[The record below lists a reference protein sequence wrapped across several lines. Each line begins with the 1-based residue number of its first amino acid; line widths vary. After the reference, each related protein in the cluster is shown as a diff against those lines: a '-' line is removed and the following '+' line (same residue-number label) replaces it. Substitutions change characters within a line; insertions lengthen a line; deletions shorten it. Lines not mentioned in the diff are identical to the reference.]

1 MAIQGYDKTST
12 YSSIAT
18 GNVIEASYFTNEFAE
33 LFNSFAKTSSTT
45 SSGHRHDGGDAM
57 GGYLSLLSD
66 SDNDTKISVETISIS
81 SGAPSYT
88 DSDTITI
95 IAGNATIATID
106 SGDINVAANK
116 GITFGDDGEKIEGDG
131 TDLTITGN
139 NINLTATADVNIPSG
154 VGLTFAT
161 AEKIESDG
169 TDLSITVGSNGDINI
184 PANIGLTFGDDG
196 EKIEGDGTD
205 LTISGN
211 NINLTAVADVNIPS
225 GVGITFATAE
235 KIESDGTDLTITVGS
250 GGDINIPAD
259 IGVTFGNDGEKIEGD
274 GTDLTITGNNINLT
288 ATADVVVPAN
298 VGITFG
304 TGEKIEGDNTDLT
317 VTSGADINLTATSDV
332 NIPANVGIT
341 FGDDGEKIEGDG
353 TDLTVSASAD
363 LNLTATTDIN
373 IPANV
378 GLTFGDDGEKIEGDG
393 TDLTVNASADL
404 NLTATT
410 DINIPANVGLTFG
423 DDGEKIEGD
432 GTDLTISSSAILTID
447 AGADIVLDAG
457 GANVT
462 FKDDGTAIGDF
473 SNSSS
478 DFVITSSV
486 QDKDIVFKG
495 DDGGSAVTALTLDM
509 SDAGAATF
517 NNAITSGAV
526 ITSGAGLV
534 IADAGNI
541 GSASDTDA
549 IAISSTGV
557 VTFSQVPLLPN
568 DTIET
573 ADIQDNAV
581 TLAKMAGLARGK
593 LIIGNAS
600 GDPTALA
607 AGSANY
613 VLTSD
618 GTDIAWAEASGS
630 SDPSSADGDSLGTAS
645 AEWSDLYL
653 ADGGIIYFGNDQDV
667 TVTHDPDDGLFLK
680 SIATGD
686 DNPFLLTLQTGET
699 DIAANDVIGKVAFQA
714 PDEGTGTDA
723 ILVAAAI
730 QARSE
735 GDFSSSSNATSIDFM
750 TGASEA
756 ATTKWSIT
764 SAGSFLN
771 AGTNTIDMN
780 AGELILDA
788 DQDTS
793 ITADTDDQIDIRIA
807 GADDFQFTA
816 NTFTVLSGS
825 TLAIASGATIAN
837 SGTATGFGGA
847 ATSAKTAAYTVIAAD
862 DGKTILC
869 SAASADY
876 EVALT
881 AAGTLGDGFSVTL
894 KKSDATK
901 FMITINP
908 NGSETIDGLPDL
920 KLRNEHSEV
929 TLVCD
934 GSNWHIISHEN
945 VAYEYNAIDNSN
957 FQVDQYSQSVTRTAL
972 GSGSSLG
979 IQDRWKIA
987 MSGSPSARFTY
998 SVESSGGVDGRQK
1011 WAKLLCTTANASPDS
1026 NDQLMLR
1033 HNITGNNLV
1042 GAPFLG
1048 TDKFVENMVL
1058 SFDIIVHLDGGSS
1071 ESFPVKMGVN
1081 CFTGDSTAREIV
1093 NDVSVAAADT
1103 WERVSIVIPQDT
1115 AANWSAS
1122 TSAKLYFNWNLTGGS
1137 GSVGTE
1143 NTWANTSYTDYITSN
1158 SSNFADAANN
1168 YVGITNVKLQ
1178 PGQIATPYIPRT
1190 YEEELTVCKFY
1201 AELLTYQTAG
1211 SQIIAFGTASGTGA
1225 GQVNVTYQEKRAA
1238 PAVTGSAA
1246 GTFQLSDYN
1255 GGGTNDATGVSW
1267 NEPGL
1272 TNVRMSVSYGGTA
1285 FTVND
1290 AIRVNRDGSD
1300 AAFIFINA
1308 EV

>member
-378 GLTFGDDGEKIEGDG
+378 GITFGDDAEKIEGDG
-393 TDLTVNASADL
+393 TDLTVSGNNI
-404 NLTATT
+404 NLTATADVNIPSGVGLT
-410 DINIPANVGLTFG
+410 FATAEKIESDGTDLSITVGSGGDINIPANIGVTFG

-549 IAISSTGV
+549 IAIASNGV
-557 VTFSQVPLLPN
+557 VTFSQVPVLPN

-618 GTDIAWAEASGS
+618 GTDIAWAEASGGGS

-653 ADGGIIYFGNDQDV
+653 ADGGVIYFGNDQEI
-667 TVTHDPDDGLFLK
+667 TLTHAADDGLILK
-680 SIATGD
+680 HVGTGD
-686 DNPFLLTLQTGET
+686 GKEPSLTFQAGDN
-699 DIAANDVIGKVAFQA
+699 DIAQDDVLGSIFFQA
-714 PDEGTGTDA
+714 PDEGAGTDA
-723 ILVAAAI
+723 VLVAAGIEAV
-730 QARSE
+730 SE
-735 GDFSSSSNATSIDFM
+735 GDFSSSNNATKLSFK
-750 TGASEA
+750 TAASEA
-756 ATTKWSIT
+756 AAEKMSLS
-764 SAGSFLN
+764 SAGLLTVTGGITMTGSTPTLTIGDAGAEDTKIVFDGNEKDFYVGLDDSEN
-771 AGTNTIDMN
+771 KLIIGRGSAVGTNNILTIIDDEISIGDGSAVDTKIRWDGN
-780 AGELILDA
+780 AQDYYIGLD
-788 DQDTS
+788 
-793 ITADTDDQIDIRIA
+793 DTDD
-807 GADDFQFTA
+807 DFKI
-816 NTFTVLSGS
+816 GK
-825 TLAIASGATIAN
+825 GATV
-837 SGTATGFGGA
+837 GT
-847 ATSAKTAAYTVIAAD
+847 TAAIIINE
-862 DGKTILC
+862 DGIVTQPLQP
-869 SAASADY
+869 AFLAS
-876 EVALT
+876 
-881 AAGTLGDGFSVTL
+881 
-894 KKSDATK
+894 SDAVS
-901 FMITINP
+901 N
-908 NGSETIDGLPDL
+908 
-920 KLRNEHSEV
+920 V
-929 TLVCD
+929 T
-934 GSNWHIISHEN
+934 
-945 VAYEYNAIDNSN
+945 
-957 FQVDQYSQSVTRTAL
+957 
-972 GSGSSLG
+972 GSGSSYYPANFANEIFDNNGDYNTTNFTFTAPVTGRYQANVKMDLG
-979 IQDRWKIA
+979 GATSSYTRVQV
-987 MSGSPSARFTY
+987 RF
-998 SVESSGGVDGRQK
+998 Q
-1011 WAKLLCTTANASPDS
+1011 AS
-1026 NDQLMLR
+1026 NR
-1033 HNITGNNLV
+1033 
-1042 GAPFLG
+1042 
-1048 TDKFVENMVL
+1048 
-1058 SFDIIVHLDGGSS
+1058 DIIISDLHAYNVSQTDPAYRIAGSSLIDMDASDTLYIVIYGYGGS
-1071 ESFPVKMGVN
+1071 
-1081 CFTGDSTAREIV
+1081 
-1093 NDVSVAAADT
+1093 DVLDWLANSYFSAYLVA
-1103 WERVSIVIPQDT
+1103 
-1115 AANWSAS
+1115 
-1122 TSAKLYFNWNLTGGS
+1122 
-1137 GSVGTE
+1137 
-1143 NTWANTSYTDYITSN
+1143 
-1158 SSNFADAANN
+1158 
-1168 YVGITNVKLQ
+1168 
-1178 PGQIATPYIPRT
+1178 
-1190 YEEELTVCKFY
+1190 
-1201 AELLTYQTAG
+1201 
-1211 SQIIAFGTASGTGA
+1211 
-1225 GQVNVTYQEKRAA
+1225 
-1238 PAVTGSAA
+1238 
-1246 GTFQLSDYN
+1246 
-1255 GGGTNDATGVSW
+1255 
-1267 NEPGL
+1267 
-1272 TNVRMSVSYGGTA
+1272 
-1285 FTVND
+1285 
-1290 AIRVNRDGSD
+1290 
-1300 AAFIFINA
+1300 
-1308 EV
+1308 

>member
-1 MAIQGYDKTST
+1 MGATYTRQSST
-12 YSSIAT
+12 EIVD
-18 GNVIEASYFTNEFAE
+18 GEVINAADFNNEFAQ
-33 LFNSFAKTSSTT
+33 LVSAFASSTGHT
-45 SSGHRHDGGDAM
+45 HDGTAAEGGPVTKLLGTAITIGDGSSGTDIAVTFDGETSDGLLTWMEDEDHFKFSDDVVIDSTKRLYVFDEGGEYISGDGTDITVTSGADIN
-57 GGYLSLLSD
+57 LTATSD
-66 SDNDTKISVETISIS
+66 VNIPANVGVTFGNDGEKIEGDGTDLTISGNNINLTATADVNIP
-81 SGAPSYT
+81 SGVGVTFATAEKIESDGT
-88 DSDTITI
+88 DLSITV
-95 IAGNATIATID
+95 G
-106 SGDINVAANK
+106 SGGDINIPADI
-116 GITFGDDGEKIEGDG
+116 GLTFGDDGEKIEGDG
-131 TDLTITGN
+131 TDLTISGNNINLTATADVNIPSGVGITFATAEKIESDGTDLSITVGSGGDINVPANIGVTFGDDGEKIEGDGTDLTINASADLNLTATTDINIPANVGLTFGDDAEKIEGDGTDLTVSGN

-169 TDLSITVGSNGDINI
+169 TDLSITVGSGGDINI
-184 PANIGLTFGDDG
+184 PANIG
-196 EKIEGDGTD
+196 
-205 LTISGN
+205 
-211 NINLTAVADVNIPS
+211 V
-225 GVGITFATAE
+225 
-235 KIESDGTDLTITVGS
+235 
-250 GGDINIPAD
+250 
-259 IGVTFGNDGEKIEGD
+259 
-274 GTDLTITGNNINLT
+274 
-288 ATADVVVPAN
+288 
-298 VGITFG
+298 
-304 TGEKIEGDNTDLT
+304 
-317 VTSGADINLTATSDV
+317 
-332 NIPANVGIT
+332 
-341 FGDDGEKIEGDG
+341 
-353 TDLTVSASAD
+353 
-363 LNLTATTDIN
+363 
-373 IPANV
+373 
-378 GLTFGDDGEKIEGDG
+378 
-393 TDLTVNASADL
+393 
-404 NLTATT
+404 
-410 DINIPANVGLTFG
+410 TFG

-735 GDFSSSSNATSIDFM
+735 GDFAADANATSIDFM

-756 ATTKWSIT
+756 AATKWSIT
-764 SAGSFLN
+764 SAGTFLN
-771 AGTNTIDMN
+771 AGTNKIDMN

-788 DQDTS
+788 DADTS

-816 NTFTVLSGS
+816 NTFTAQSGS
-825 TLAIASGATIAN
+825 T
-837 SGTATGFGGA
+837 
-847 ATSAKTAAYTVIAAD
+847 IAAQ
-862 DGKTILC
+862 T
-869 SAASADY
+869 
-876 EVALT
+876 LT
-881 AAGTLGDGFSVTL
+881 AAGLITTSAGIKADDGSTSTPSLHGTTSTNAGIFFPTADHMAVTIGGSELTRFGSNSILHRETENTFSTIGVTINQGGQDNEIL
-894 KKSDATK
+894 ALKSSDIAHGMTSDTETDTYFFIKKSSAT
-901 FMITINP
+901 
-908 NGSETIDGLPDL
+908 
-920 KLRNEHSEV
+920 
-929 TLVCD
+929 
-934 GSNWHIISHEN
+934 
-945 VAYEYNAIDNSN
+945 A
-957 FQVDQYSQSVTRTAL
+957 
-972 GSGSSLG
+972 
-979 IQDRWKIA
+979 
-987 MSGSPSARFTY
+987 
-998 SVESSGGVDGRQK
+998 
-1011 WAKLLCTTANASPDS
+1011 
-1026 NDQLMLR
+1026 
-1033 HNITGNNLV
+1033 
-1042 GAPFLG
+1042 GAPDVVGLG
-1048 TDKFVENMVL
+1048 E
-1058 SFDIIVHLDGGSS
+1058 GSQGIRILGQCVS
-1071 ESFPVKMGVN
+1071 AN
-1081 CFTGDSTAREIV
+1081 TAK
-1093 NDVSVAAADT
+1093 
-1103 WERVSIVIPQDT
+1103 
-1115 AANWSAS
+1115 S
-1122 TSAKLYFNWNLTGGS
+1122 TSASAPIIFRGVKKSSASSTVMGS
-1137 GSVGTE
+1137 DENVVVIEGCTAGPGFIFDAEGSMHSNAANAVYDEYDDAQLVRTIDRSLSTRGLIASKFDEFVQYRHEDLAEAGLVGRDDDG
-1143 NTWANTSYTDYITSN
+1143 SP
-1158 SSNFADAANN
+1158 NN
-1168 YVGITNVKLQ
+1168 YVNWMHLSKLHNGAIWQQHEKHENLLRAVYELASESLGKDKADKILEKNDVKLLVN
-1178 PGQIATPYIPRT
+1178 AS
-1190 YEEELTVCKFY
+1190 
-1201 AELLTYQTAG
+1201 LL
-1211 SQIIAFGTASGTGA
+1211 
-1225 GQVNVTYQEKRAA
+1225 N
-1238 PAVTGSAA
+1238 
-1246 GTFQLSDYN
+1246 
-1255 GGGTNDATGVSW
+1255 
-1267 NEPGL
+1267 
-1272 TNVRMSVSYGGTA
+1272 
-1285 FTVND
+1285 
-1290 AIRVNRDGSD
+1290 
-1300 AAFIFINA
+1300 
-1308 EV
+1308 

>member
-211 NINLTAVADVNIPS
+211 NINLTAVADVKIPS

-393 TDLTVNASADL
+393 TDLTISGNNI
-404 NLTATT
+404 NLTATADVNIPSGVGIT
-410 DINIPANVGLTFG
+410 FATAEKIESDGTDLSITVGSGGDINVPANIGVTFG

-486 QDKDIVFKG
+486 QDKYIVFKG

-541 GSASDTDA
+541 GSASDTYA
-549 IAISSTGV
+549 IAIASNGV
-557 VTFSQVPLLPN
+557 VTFSQVPVLPN

-618 GTDIAWAEASGS
+618 GTDIAWAEASGGGS

-653 ADGGIIYFGNDQDV
+653 ADGGVIYFGNDQEI
-667 TVTHDPDDGLFLK
+667 TLTHAADDGLILK
-680 SIATGD
+680 HVGTGD
-686 DNPFLLTLQTGET
+686 GKEPSLTFQAGDN
-699 DIAANDVIGKVAFQA
+699 DIAQDDVLGSIFFQA
-714 PDEGTGTDA
+714 PDEGAGTDA
-723 ILVAAAI
+723 VLVGAGIEAV
-730 QARSE
+730 SE
-735 GDFSSSSNATSIDFM
+735 GDFSSSNNATKLSFK
-750 TGASEA
+750 TAASEA
-756 ATTKWSIT
+756 AAEKMSLS
-764 SAGSFLN
+764 SAGLLTVTGGITMTGSTPTLTIGDAGAEDTKIVFDGNEKDFYVGLDDSEN
-771 AGTNTIDMN
+771 KLIIGRGSAVGTNNILTIIDDEISIGDGSAVDTKIRWDGN
-780 AGELILDA
+780 AQDYYIGLD
-788 DQDTS
+788 
-793 ITADTDDQIDIRIA
+793 DTDD
-807 GADDFQFTA
+807 DFKI
-816 NTFTVLSGS
+816 GK
-825 TLAIASGATIAN
+825 GATV
-837 SGTATGFGGA
+837 GT
-847 ATSAKTAAYTVIAAD
+847 TAAIIINE
-862 DGKTILC
+862 DGIVTQPLQP
-869 SAASADY
+869 AFLAS
-876 EVALT
+876 
-881 AAGTLGDGFSVTL
+881 
-894 KKSDATK
+894 SDAVS
-901 FMITINP
+901 N
-908 NGSETIDGLPDL
+908 
-920 KLRNEHSEV
+920 V
-929 TLVCD
+929 T
-934 GSNWHIISHEN
+934 
-945 VAYEYNAIDNSN
+945 
-957 FQVDQYSQSVTRTAL
+957 
-972 GSGSSLG
+972 GSGSSYYPANFANEIFDNNGDYNTTNFTFTAPVTGRYQANVKMDLG
-979 IQDRWKIA
+979 GATSSYTRVQV
-987 MSGSPSARFTY
+987 RF
-998 SVESSGGVDGRQK
+998 Q
-1011 WAKLLCTTANASPDS
+1011 AS
-1026 NDQLMLR
+1026 NR
-1033 HNITGNNLV
+1033 
-1042 GAPFLG
+1042 
-1048 TDKFVENMVL
+1048 
-1058 SFDIIVHLDGGSS
+1058 DIIISDLHAYNVSQTDPAYRIAGSSLIDMDASDTLYIVIYGYGGS
-1071 ESFPVKMGVN
+1071 
-1081 CFTGDSTAREIV
+1081 
-1093 NDVSVAAADT
+1093 DVLDWLANSYFSAYLVA
-1103 WERVSIVIPQDT
+1103 
-1115 AANWSAS
+1115 
-1122 TSAKLYFNWNLTGGS
+1122 
-1137 GSVGTE
+1137 
-1143 NTWANTSYTDYITSN
+1143 
-1158 SSNFADAANN
+1158 
-1168 YVGITNVKLQ
+1168 
-1178 PGQIATPYIPRT
+1178 
-1190 YEEELTVCKFY
+1190 
-1201 AELLTYQTAG
+1201 
-1211 SQIIAFGTASGTGA
+1211 
-1225 GQVNVTYQEKRAA
+1225 
-1238 PAVTGSAA
+1238 
-1246 GTFQLSDYN
+1246 
-1255 GGGTNDATGVSW
+1255 
-1267 NEPGL
+1267 
-1272 TNVRMSVSYGGTA
+1272 
-1285 FTVND
+1285 
-1290 AIRVNRDGSD
+1290 
-1300 AAFIFINA
+1300 
-1308 EV
+1308 

>member
-18 GNVIEASYFTNEFAE
+18 GNVIEAAYFTNEYAE
-33 LFNSFAKTSSTT
+33 IFTAFAKTSSTS

-57 GGYLSLLSD
+57 GGYTALLSD
-66 SDNDTKISVETISIS
+66 SDNDTKISVETVSIS

-95 IAGNATIATID
+95 IAGSATIATID

-131 TDLTITGN
+131 TDLTISGN
-139 NINLTATADVNIPSG
+139 NINLTATADVVIPADVGITFGTGEKIEGNSTDLTVTSGADINLTATADVNIPSG
-154 VGLTFAT
+154 VG
-161 AEKIESDG
+161 I
-169 TDLSITVGSNGDINI
+169 
-184 PANIGLTFGDDG
+184 TFGDDG

-211 NINLTAVADVNIPS
+211 NINLTATADVVIPAD
-225 GVGITFATAE
+225 VGITF
-235 KIESDGTDLTITVGS
+235 GS
-250 GGDINIPAD
+250 
-259 IGVTFGNDGEKIEGD
+259 GEKIEG
-274 GTDLTITGNNINLT
+274 NS
-288 ATADVVVPAN
+288 
-298 VGITFG
+298 
-304 TGEKIEGDNTDLT
+304 TDLT

-332 NIPANVGIT
+332 NIPTDVGIT
-341 FGDDGEKIEGDG
+341 FGDDGEKIEGNG

-378 GLTFGDDGEKIEGDG
+378 GLTFGDDGEKIEGNG

-410 DINIPANVGLTFG
+410 DINIPVNVGLTFG

-432 GTDLTISSSAILTID
+432 GTNLTIASSAILTID

-486 QDKDIVFKG
+486 QDKDIIFKG
-495 DDGGSAVTALTLDM
+495 DDGGSAITALTMDM

-534 IADAGNI
+534 IANAGNI

-549 IAISSTGV
+549 IAIASNGV
-557 VTFSQVPLLPN
+557 VTFSQVPVLPN

-593 LIIGNAS
+593 LIIGDAS
-600 GDPTALA
+600 GDPSALA

-618 GTDIAWAEASGS
+618 GTDIAWAAASS
-630 SDPSSADGDSLGTAS
+630 SADPSSADGDSLGTAS

-735 GDFSSSSNATSIDFM
+735 GDFSSSANATSIDFM

-756 ATTKWSIT
+756 AATKWSIT
-764 SAGSFLN
+764 SAGTFLN
-771 AGTNTIDMN
+771 AGTNKIDMN
-780 AGELILDA
+780 AGELVLDA
-788 DQDTS
+788 DADTS

-825 TLAIASGATIAN
+825 TLTIASGATIAN
-837 SGTATGFGGA
+837 SGTATGFGALAGIDDQ
-847 ATSAKTAAYTVIAAD
+847 TS
-862 DGKTILC
+862 
-869 SAASADY
+869 
-876 EVALT
+876 
-881 AAGTLGDGFSVTL
+881 
-894 KKSDATK
+894 
-901 FMITINP
+901 
-908 NGSETIDGLPDL
+908 
-920 KLRNEHSEV
+920 
-929 TLVCD
+929 
-934 GSNWHIISHEN
+934 
-945 VAYEYNAIDNSN
+945 
-957 FQVDQYSQSVTRTAL
+957 
-972 GSGSSLG
+972 
-979 IQDRWKIA
+979 
-987 MSGSPSARFTY
+987 
-998 SVESSGGVDGRQK
+998 
-1011 WAKLLCTTANASPDS
+1011 S
-1026 NDQLMLR
+1026 NDDQLT
-1033 HNITGNNLV
+1033 ITDSAVIINEDSDDLDFRIESNGN
-1042 GAPFLG
+1042 A
-1048 TDKFVENMVL
+1048 NM
-1058 SFDIIVHLDGGSS
+1058 
-1071 ESFPVKMGVN
+1071 
-1081 CFTGDSTAREIV
+1081 
-1093 NDVSVAAADT
+1093 
-1103 WERVSIVIPQDT
+1103 
-1115 AANWSAS
+1115 
-1122 TSAKLYFNWNLTGGS
+1122 
-1137 GSVGTE
+1137 
-1143 NTWANTSYTDYITSN
+1143 
-1158 SSNFADAANN
+1158 
-1168 YVGITNVKLQ
+1168 
-1178 PGQIATPYIPRT
+1178 
-1190 YEEELTVCKFY
+1190 
-1201 AELLTYQTAG
+1201 
-1211 SQIIAFGTASGTGA
+1211 
-1225 GQVNVTYQEKRAA
+1225 
-1238 PAVTGSAA
+1238 
-1246 GTFQLSDYN
+1246 
-1255 GGGTNDATGVSW
+1255 
-1267 NEPGL
+1267 
-1272 TNVRMSVSYGGTA
+1272 
-1285 FTVND
+1285 FTVNG
-1290 AIRVNRDGSD
+1290 GSD
-1300 AAFIFINA
+1300 LVGIASDPDLGVALHVRSADSGASVHADADELVIEGSANSGLSILSGTSSSGSIYFADSGSTYAGYYTFSHSTNRHNWGIGNETVLSIDANGEAYIRDSANANMTIGLTINQQGSDDEILSLKSSDIAHGMTSETETDTWLEIAKEVPASGGATITAHSEGTRALVMRGLATTVDTTDTSDTLAAVRISAGKKSSTSFGDCAATEGIFCVQNSNTTHFLIKGNGDVHQTTDAHTALDAFSDSEVCRVFDMEYANPASIIKSKWDDFINNEDRQEQLIA
-1308 EV
+1308 AGLISRMSPEDEANGARPLFNASQLQRLHNGAIWQQHEKHHNLLNVVYELASEAVGKERADEILDNNDVKLLSKSRLLN

>member
-33 LFNSFAKTSSTT
+33 LFAAFAKTSSTT
-45 SSGHRHDGGDAM
+45 STGHRHDGGDAM
-57 GGYLSLLSD
+57 GGYTALLSD
-66 SDNDTKISVETISIS
+66 SDNDTKISMETISIS

-95 IAGNATIATID
+95 IAGSATIATID

-154 VGLTFAT
+154 VGITFAT

-205 LTISGN
+205 LTIAGN
-211 NINLTAVADVNIPS
+211 NINLTAVADVVI
-225 GVGITFATAE
+225 
-235 KIESDGTDLTITVGS
+235 
-250 GGDINIPAD
+250 
-259 IGVTFGNDGEKIEGD
+259 
-274 GTDLTITGNNINLT
+274 
-288 ATADVVVPAN
+288 PAN

-304 TGEKIEGDNTDLT
+304 TGEKIEGDSTDLT
-317 VTSGADINLTATSDV
+317 VTSGADINLTATADV
-332 NIPANVGIT
+332 NIPSGVGIT
-341 FGDDGEKIEGDG
+341 FGDDGEKIEGNG

-432 GTDLTISSSAILTID
+432 GTDLTVSASADLNLTATTDINIPANVGLTFGDDGEKIEGDGTDLTIASSAVMTLDAGGNITVDADGGTITFSDAGSSLGTVTSAGFTGNVVGNVTGNTSGTAATVTTAAQTNITSLGTLTALTVDDVAVNGKVITMTGSSSDTAVLTAGTNGTLSIVTTD
-447 AGADIVLDAG
+447 AAAAAANITITADGTFEADGTTITLDSAGDIVLDAG

-486 QDKDIVFKG
+486 QDKDIIFKG
-495 DDGGSAVTALTLDM
+495 DDNASAITALTLDM
-509 SDAGAATF
+509 SEAGAATF

-549 IAISSTGV
+549 IAIASNGV
-557 VTFSQVPLLPN
+557 VTFSQVPVLPN
-568 DTIET
+568 NTIET

-618 GTDIAWAEASGS
+618 GTDIAWAEAASSGGG
-630 SDPSSADGDSLGTAS
+630 SDPDSADGDSLGTAS

-735 GDFSSSSNATSIDFM
+735 GDFAADANATSIDFM

-756 ATTKWSIT
+756 AATKWSIT
-764 SAGSFLN
+764 SAGTFLN
-771 AGTNTIDMN
+771 AGTNKIDMN

-788 DQDTS
+788 DADTS
-793 ITADTDDQIDIRIA
+793 ITADTDDQIDIRVGGTDVITLTNSSLVLKGATPTITIGDA
-807 GADDFQFTA
+807 GAEDTKIVFDGNAQDYYVGLDDTDDDFKIGLGSTVGTTAHIVIDETGAVTKPLQPAVLAYSDTVANVSGDGTAYSNTNFANEVFDRNADFNNTTFTFTA
-816 NTFTVLSGS
+816 PVTGVYWCSLKANIGGSASDNTRATARIVASNRDIILFDLHGYNISQPDPAFRTAGGS
-825 TLAIASGATIAN
+825 LIDMDVNDTLFIRFYS
-837 SGTATGFGGA
+837 
-847 ATSAKTAAYTVIAAD
+847 Y
-862 DGKTILC
+862 
-869 SAASADY
+869 
-876 EVALT
+876 
-881 AAGTLGDGFSVTL
+881 
-894 KKSDATK
+894 
-901 FMITINP
+901 
-908 NGSETIDGLPDL
+908 NGS
-920 KLRNEHSEV
+920 KV
-929 TLVCD
+929 
-934 GSNWHIISHEN
+934 
-945 VAYEYNAIDNSN
+945 
-957 FQVDQYSQSVTRTAL
+957 VD
-972 GSGSSLG
+972 
-979 IQDRWKIA
+979 W
-987 MSGSPSARFTY
+987 M
-998 SVESSGGVDGRQK
+998 
-1011 WAKLLCTTANASPDS
+1011 
-1026 NDQLMLR
+1026 
-1033 HNITGNNLV
+1033 
-1042 GAPFLG
+1042 
-1048 TDKFVENMVL
+1048 
-1058 SFDIIVHLDGGSS
+1058 
-1071 ESFPVKMGVN
+1071 
-1081 CFTGDSTAREIV
+1081 
-1093 NDVSVAAADT
+1093 
-1103 WERVSIVIPQDT
+1103 
-1115 AANWSAS
+1115 
-1122 TSAKLYFNWNLTGGS
+1122 
-1137 GSVGTE
+1137 
-1143 NTWANTSYTDYITSN
+1143 SN
-1158 SSNFADAANN
+1158 SF
-1168 YVGITNVKLQ
+1168 
-1178 PGQIATPYIPRT
+1178 
-1190 YEEELTVCKFY
+1190 
-1201 AELLTYQTAG
+1201 
-1211 SQIIAFGTASGTGA
+1211 
-1225 GQVNVTYQEKRAA
+1225 
-1238 PAVTGSAA
+1238 
-1246 GTFQLSDYN
+1246 LSIYLV
-1255 GGGTNDATGVSW
+1255 A
-1267 NEPGL
+1267 
-1272 TNVRMSVSYGGTA
+1272 
-1285 FTVND
+1285 
-1290 AIRVNRDGSD
+1290 
-1300 AAFIFINA
+1300 
-1308 EV
+1308 